1 MHAEA
6 QGLEYKQKVNNFAD
20 KISRPNFSEA
30 GERRLVPFCP
40 FLVPLTNIFKTEN
53 QFKALEAMA
62 QQVKPEPVSSNAVN
76 ATATKLD
83 KNPSKSRGSG
93 SPFKCIGLGLT
104 HQINSEKD
112 EELTAGRHRI
122 EELEA
127 VAASRQKE
135 VKFG

>member
-1 MHAEA
+1 M
-6 QGLEYKQKVNNFAD
+6 QIRFLD
-20 KISRPNFSEA
+20 PISLEA
-30 GERRLVPFCP
+30 GKHRLVPFCP
-40 FLVPLTNIFKTEN
+40 FLVSLTNIFKTEN

-62 QQVKPEPVSSNAVN
+62 QQVKPEPVSSNTVN
-76 ATATKLD
+76 ATATKLDKNPSTTTKLD

-135 VKFG
+135 V